1 MTFGNYIYQDNTSQ
15 SRQAAINQLIDTADN
30 LEAGHLKAVE
40 AASQLKTTI
49 ANLDMNEAEDGFKEQ
64 LQADLEQTIENN
76 VQYGNMYYVLDDI
89 IKKSGDIL
97 SNPAVIGRLKAQQD
111 YKAFRDEL
119 SKRIDIP
126 EYMKD
131 MYIDKNPY
139 YYEDKYSQ
147 DGSKIIGS
155 SKWEPVD
162 RPVSYIDDTK
172 MFEEVI
178 KFTRPDVTSGES
190 LKFYDINGKEVGANS
205 EDIVSAAIID
215 KYGNM
220 KEEVTGDK
228 LFKSVIGLYE
238 HNQAYQAH
246 INQKIEY
253 AKWAKEHG
261 DDTDYGLYTAS
272 GVERSPLEFVQYT
285 FVNSIEGSKYRKLV
299 TSRDVNLFN
308 PYIFKGGGG
317 GDTNATPG
325 YGDLGGES
333 AGTTNRTANT
343 TENVNGNSSNDMAAK
358 DGITF

>member
-1 MTFGNYIYQDNTSQ
+1 MTFGNYIYQDGTAE
-15 SRQAAINQLIDTADN
+15 SRKAAIDQLISTSDK

-40 AASQLKTTI
+40 SASQLQTAI
-49 ANLDMNEAEDGFKEQ
+49 GQLDFNEKEDETKQELLDE
-64 LQADLEQTIENN
+64 LQQTIDNSIK
-76 VQYGNMYYVLDDI
+76 YGNMYYALDDI
-89 IKKSGDIL
+89 IAKSGKIMSDPRVL
-97 SNPAVIGRLKAQQD
+97 GRLRAQQD
-111 YKAFRDEL
+111 YKAFKDEIL
-119 SKRIDIP
+119 KRTDIP

-147 DGSKIIGS
+147 DGSKIIGG
-155 SKWEPVD
+155 SKWEPID

-178 KFTRPDVTSGES
+178 KFTRPDVTSGET

-246 INQKIEY
+246 INQKIKY

-261 DDTDYGLYTAS
+261 DNTDYGLYTTS
-272 GVERSPLEFVQYT
+272 GVERSPLEFIQYT

-308 PYIFKGGGG
+308 PYLFKGGGK
-317 GDTNATPG
+317 NNINETPG

-333 AGTTNRTANT
+333 AGTTNRTSNT
-343 TENVNGNSSNDMAAK
+343 TESVNGASSDDMAGE